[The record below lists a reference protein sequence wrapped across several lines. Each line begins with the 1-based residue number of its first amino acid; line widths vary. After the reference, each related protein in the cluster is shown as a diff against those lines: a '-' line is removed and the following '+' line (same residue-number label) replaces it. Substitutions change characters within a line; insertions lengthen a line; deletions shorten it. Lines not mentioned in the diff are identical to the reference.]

1 MTGGKPS
8 GSPPEQPDP
17 VDRIAPS
24 GQRLVRLAWWLYL
37 AMAIAG
43 LVWMGLR
50 DGGLPWGTF
59 VDLDAPW
66 LDLAWG
72 VGGGLA
78 LLAFWQVGRRLSA
91 RARELEE
98 ILGSLLSG
106 ISPGD
111 AVVLALISGIGEEL
125 FFRGALQGSIGLLWA
140 TVLFALVHTGPGP
153 AFRLWTLFAAVAGLV
168 FGLLV
173 EIRGTLLPAIAGH
186 ALVNGVNLWRLAR
199 PDPTDTEA

>member
-1 MTGGKPS
+1 MIPGETPD
-8 GSPPEQPDP
+8 PEQ
-17 VDRIAPS
+17 IAPS
-24 GQRLVRLAWWLYL
+24 GERLVRLAWWLYL
-37 AMAIAG
+37 AMAVAG

-50 DGGLPWGTF
+50 DGGLPWETF
-59 VDLDAPW
+59 VDLSTPAGPW

-78 LLAFWQVGRRLSA
+78 LLAFWQVGRRLSK

-98 ILGSLLSG
+98 TLGALLSG
-106 ISPGD
+106 ITPAD

-125 FFRGALQGSIGLLWA
+125 FFRGALQGTIGLLWA

-168 FGLLV
+168 LGLLV
-173 EIRGTLLPAIAGH
+173 VHRGTLLPAIVGH

-199 PDPTDTEA
+199 RDLADTKT